1 MKTLDQ
7 NKQYRYL
14 GFNEHHVTDKT
25 SKAALKKEYFKRL
38 KMILKSE
45 LNSLNIISAVN
56 SYAVPALSYGFPV
69 LDWTI
74 TELETVDRETRKVLQ
89 SHHALHIQSD
99 ITRLYLPRK
108 EGGRGLINLTEHFKN
123 YTINFS
129 SYLLSSNE
137 LYLNLVS
144 NWQLIRGP
152 KSIHAMAQAYC
163 QELNL
168 EIQQIS
174 TLNKKLRKYNIKR
187 KRTETKNEQ
196 LKSKN
201 LHGQYFNLVD
211 QPHIDKKATL
221 NWMRSSTLKR
231 STEATICAIQEQA
244 VTTRYIQRHIFHQ
257 QVDESC
263 RVCNREKETIHHITS
278 GCSVLAP
285 TKYLQ
290 RHNNL
295 CKYIHELILRENN
308 MKPEHTSWYLH
319 QPQPVEENDSTKI
332 LWDFSIQ
339 TDHRIDHKKP
349 DIFYLNKTSKEALII
364 DVAIPSDYNIPRKRM
379 EKVRNYTDLAIEMKT
394 LWNLNSVK
402 IVPIII
408 GATGVIH
415 KGLSDDIE
423 KLGLIENKFDLREA
437 QKIVLLGTVHVVR
450 SFFNIA

>member
-1 MKTLDQ
+1 
-7 NKQYRYL
+7 
-14 GFNEHHVTDKT
+14 
-25 SKAALKKEYFKRL
+25 
-38 KMILKSE
+38 MILKSE

-187 KRTETKNEQ
+187 KRTETKNE

-211 QPHIDKKATL
+211 QPHIDKK
-221 NWMRSSTLKR
+221 
-231 STEATICAIQEQA
+231 
-244 VTTRYIQRHIFHQ
+244 
-257 QVDESC
+257 
-263 RVCNREKETIHHITS
+263 
-278 GCSVLAP
+278 P
-285 TKYLQ
+285 
-290 RHNNL
+290 
-295 CKYIHELILRENN
+295 
-308 MKPEHTSWYLH
+308 P
-319 QPQPVEENDSTKI
+319 
-332 LWDFSIQ
+332 
-339 TDHRIDHKKP
+339 
-349 DIFYLNKTSKEALII
+349 
-364 DVAIPSDYNIPRKRM
+364 
-379 EKVRNYTDLAIEMKT
+379 
-394 LWNLNSVK
+394 
-402 IVPIII
+402 
-408 GATGVIH
+408 
-415 KGLSDDIE
+415 
-423 KLGLIENKFDLREA
+423 
-437 QKIVLLGTVHVVR
+437 
-450 SFFNIA
+450 